1 MPAYKDKNGTWYLM
15 IRYTDWRGEKKQ
27 KCQRGFET
35 KRDALAW
42 EAQFKLKK
50 RADIDMALESFY
62 SLYKAVVEDLEDRQR
77 ELAVQNKTLEERNQK
92 IKFRIMTEE
101 EVKALPKPQKTLGG
115 DYKVSPKK
123 YQNLLATAKRVDF
136 AEYNQ
141 RMLRDKEAELEKK
154 RRLPIPERMELSALR
169 KMKAIVEKVA
179 MLLPEGWLR
188 DVLVAAI
195 DGRDLIAE
203 QQRQQMRNRRI
214 QR

>member
-1 MPAYKDKNGTWYLM
+1 MSNASDK
-15 IRYTDWRGEKKQ
+15 I
-27 KCQRGFET
+27 
-35 KRDALAW
+35 
-42 EAQFKLKK
+42 
-50 RADIDMALESFY
+50 
-62 SLYKAVVEDLEDRQR
+62 
-77 ELAVQNKTLEERNQK
+77 
-92 IKFRIMTEE
+92 
-101 EVKALPKPQKTLGG
+101 
-115 DYKVSPKK
+115 SPKK
-123 YQNLLATAKRVDF
+123 YQNLLATAKRVDI

-141 RMLRDKEAELEKK
+141 RVMRDKEQRLREKEAELEKK

-203 QQRQQMRNRRI
+203 QQRQRTRNRGI